1 MEETKMAFGILAR
14 GLTAAVLATLPIS
27 AGWAQ
32 SPAEFYKGKTVEIQ
46 IGYSVGGGYDVYARL
61 IARYLGKYIPGNP
74 TVVPRN
80 MEGAASLRLAN
91 WVYSAAPK
99 DGTSI
104 GAVSRGAAFDP
115 LLGSEAAKFDASKFN
130 WIGSANDEV
139 SLCVAWHTSG
149 VTKLDDLLTKELA
162 IGSTGVADDTY
173 QFPAVINGVVGTKF
187 KMITGY
193 PGGNDVS
200 LAMERN
206 EVQGRCGWSWSSIKS
221 TRPDWV
227 EKKIISLLVQMSLA
241 KHPDLPNVP
250 LVTDLA
256 KTDEDKQIFKFIFA
270 RQVMGRPYML
280 PPGVPQDRVDALRK
294 AFMDTMEDKEFLA
307 EAAKSKLE
315 ITPVSGDKIQKLVEE
330 IYKTPPAV
338 VAKAGKLVK

>member
-1 MEETKMAFGILAR
+1 MAFRIFLRTLA
-14 GLTAAVLATLPIS
+14 ASVLAILPLS
-27 AGWAQ
+27 AAWAQ
-32 SPAEFYKGKTVEIQ
+32 SPAEFYKGKSIDIQ

-61 IARYLGKYIPGNP
+61 IARYLGKHIPGNP

-80 MEGAASLRLAN
+80 MEGAASIRLAN
-91 WVYSAAPK
+91 WIYNAAPK
-99 DGTSI
+99 DGTAI

-115 LLGSEAAKFDASKFN
+115 LLGSTSAQFDASKFN

-139 SLCVAWHTSG
+139 SLCVSLGTSG
-149 VTKLDDLLTKELA
+149 VNKFEDLLTTPLN
-162 IGSTGVADDTY
+162 IGSTGVEDDTY
-173 QFPAVINGVVGTKF
+173 QFPAVMNGVLGTKF

-206 EVQGRCGWSWSSIKS
+206 EVQGRCGWSWSSLKA
-221 TRPDWV
+221 TRLDWV
-227 EKKIISLLVQMSLA
+227 ESKKINLLVQMSLA

-256 KTDEDKQIFKFIFA
+256 KTDEQHAIFKLIFA

-280 PPGVPQDRVDALRK
+280 PPGVPQDRVEALRK
-294 AFMDTMEDKEFLA
+294 AFMETMTDPDFIA
-307 EAAKSKLE
+307 EATKGKLE

-330 IYKTPPAV
+330 IYKTPKELAD
-338 VAKAGKLVK
+338 KAGKLTK

>member
-1 MEETKMAFGILAR
+1 MTFGILLR
-14 GLTAAVLATLPIS
+14 GATVAVVAMLPIS
-27 AGWAQ
+27 AAWAQ
-32 SPAEFYKGKTVEIQ
+32 TPAEFYKGKNVEIQ

-61 IARYLGKYIPGNP
+61 VARYLGKYIPGNP

-91 WVYSAAPK
+91 WIYSAAPK

-115 LLGSEAAKFDASKFN
+115 LLGNDAAKFDASKFN
-130 WIGSANDEV
+130 WVGSANDEV

-149 VTKLDDLLTKELA
+149 VTKLDDLLTKELK
-162 IGSTGVADDTY
+162 IGSTGTADDTY
-173 QFPAVINGVVGTKF
+173 QFPSVINGVVGTKF

-200 LAMERN
+200 LAMERD
-206 EVQGRCGWSWSSIKS
+206 EVQGRCGWSWSSIKA
-221 TRPDWV
+221 TRTDWV
-227 EKKIISLLVQMSLA
+227 EKKTISLLVQMSLA

-256 KTDEDKQIFKFIFA
+256 KTDEQKQIFKLIFA

-280 PPGVPQDRVDALRK
+280 PPGVPQDRVEALRK
-294 AFMDTMEDKEFLA
+294 AFMDTMSDKEFLA
-307 EAAKSKLE
+307 EADKMKLE
-315 ITPVSGDKIQKLVEE
+315 ITPVAGDKIQKLVEE
-330 IYKTPPAV
+330 IYKTPPEI
-338 VAKAGKLVK
+338 VAKAAQLVK

>member
-1 MEETKMAFGILAR
+1 MTFGILAR

-27 AGWAQ
+27 AVWAQ
-32 SPAEFYKGKTVEIQ
+32 SPAEFYKGKNVEIQ

-91 WVYSAAPK
+91 WIFSAAPK

-115 LLGSEAAKFDASKFN
+115 LLGSDAAKFDASKFN

-149 VTKLDDLLTKELA
+149 VTKLDDILTKELA

-241 KHPDLPNVP
+241 KHPDLPDVP

-294 AFMDTMEDKEFLA
+294 AFMDTMNDPEFLA
-307 EAAKSKLE
+307 EATKSKLE
-315 ITPVSGDKIQKLVEE
+315 ITPVSGEKIQSLVEE